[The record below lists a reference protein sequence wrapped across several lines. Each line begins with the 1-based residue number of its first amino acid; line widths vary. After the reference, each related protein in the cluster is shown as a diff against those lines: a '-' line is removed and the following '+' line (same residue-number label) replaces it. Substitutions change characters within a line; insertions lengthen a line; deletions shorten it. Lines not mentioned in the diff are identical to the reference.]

1 MPSAYLEQPLFPFA
15 VLAPLMIAKIEAALA
30 NEKLDP
36 GEVSRLRR
44 RAEVIRSLLAPRPV
58 T

>member
-1 MPSAYLEQPLFPFA
+1 MASSYQEQPLFPFA
-15 VLAPLMIAKIEAALA
+15 VLAPLILANFEGALA

-36 GEVSRLRR
+36 GQVSRLRR
-44 RAEVIRSLLAPRPV
+44 RAEVSRSLRAPSPV